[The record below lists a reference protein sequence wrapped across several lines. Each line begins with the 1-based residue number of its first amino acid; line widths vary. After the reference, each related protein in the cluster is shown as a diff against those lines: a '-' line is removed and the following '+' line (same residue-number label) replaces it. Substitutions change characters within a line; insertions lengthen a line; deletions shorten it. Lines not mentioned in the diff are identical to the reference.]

1 MPRPASGC
9 AAHGAGV
16 GVQDSKKEKKKKKRK
31 GAGMTVARTGFGSR
45 LSRNG
50 LVLVE
55 PHGSGGAS
63 AGILVA

>member
-16 GVQDSKKEKKKKKRK
+16 QNSKKVKEKKKKRKK

-45 LSRNG
+45 LSRDG
-50 LVLVE
+50 LVSVE

>member
-1 MPRPASGC
+1 
-9 AAHGAGV
+9 V
-16 GVQDSKKEKKKKKRK
+16 VVQLMEQAYRTVKSKK
-31 GAGMTVARTGFGSR
+31 GAGMTVARAGFGSR

-55 PHGSGGAS
+55 LHGSGGAS

>member
-9 AAHGAGV
+9 AAHGAGI
-16 GVQDSKKEKKKKKRK
+16 QNSKKVKKNKK

-50 LVLVE
+50 LVSVE

>member
-1 MPRPASGC
+1 ML
-9 AAHGAGV
+9 V
-16 GVQDSKKEKKKKKRK
+16 VVQLMEQAYRTVKSKK
-31 GAGMTVARTGFGSR
+31 GAGMTVARAGFGSR